1 MKEQTFI
8 VNCPHCKNNIVVFNL
23 SFSALKC
30 VHCLQVFYRTP
41 IKYTIENDGK
51 TIKRTTSCQKYL
63 IEKIIGTNEYCIF
76 EKKEV
81 VSGLVYKYQILRGSN
96 SDALIFNKLQDAF
109 NYVSNEL
116 NYGIKSFRI
125 EKTKRQSISD
135 DEVAEFCSGLSGVT
149 KHGKRCQIRLN
160 LDVSTV
166 QKMLLLADDLNCT
179 LNQVALNLINGQF
192 ND

>member
-8 VNCPHCKNNIVVFNL
+8 INCPHCNSEVVLFNL
-23 SFSALKC
+23 SFSAVKC
-30 VHCLQVFYRTP
+30 IHCSKVCYRTP
-41 IKYTIENDGK
+41 IKYTIENDGN
-51 TIKRTTSCQKYL
+51 TIKRTTSCQQYL

-76 EKKEV
+76 EKIEDE
-81 VSGLVYKYQILRGSN
+81 YQILRGSN

-116 NYGIKSFRI
+116 NYGIKQFRI
-125 EKTKRQSISD
+125 EKTKQQNSISD
-135 DEVAEFCSGLSGVT
+135 AEVAEFCSSISGVT

-166 QKMLLLADDLNCT
+166 KQMLLLADEFNCSLNSI
-179 LNQVALNLINGQF
+179 ALNIINGKF

>member
-8 VNCPHCKNNIVVFNL
+8 INCPHCDTDVSASHL

-30 VHCLQVFYRTP
+30 VHCLQDFYRTP
-41 IKYTIENDGK
+41 IKYTIENDGN
-51 TIKRTTSCQKYL
+51 TIKRTTSCQQYL

-76 EKKEV
+76 EKIEEE
-81 VSGLVYKYQILRGSN
+81 YHILRGN
-96 SDALIFNKLQDAF
+96 SDALNFSKLQDAF

-116 NYGIKSFRI
+116 NYGIKKFRI

-135 DEVAEFCSGLSGVT
+135 EEVAEFCAGLSGVT